1 MLETLPPI
9 LLAEASAL
17 VGVYWISLIVGGGL
31 LAMSL
36 IGAGDSDADVD
47 VDFGGDM
54 SLDMDLSL
62 DTDISMDADVG
73 VDVDMAVDAD
83 ATMHADTDGV
93 ITEAA
98 SLATWFSLRFLI
110 YFAASFGL
118 VGVVL
123 SYTTQ
128 LGSLGALAISLGS
141 GVVAGQAVH
150 QLFRK
155 LLRDSGNSVLHK
167 RDFLD
172 KPARVTVGIEK
183 SRTGEVVLRLTQ
195 GDRFVRAR
203 ARHADRVFA
212 RGDQVAVVGYVGGVA
227 EVVSKEE
234 YEFLV
239 DKH

>member
-9 LLAEASAL
+9 LLADASAL
-17 VGVYWISLIVGGGL
+17 VGAYWISMIVGGGL

-47 VDFGGDM
+47 VEFGGDM
-54 SLDMDLSL
+54 SLDTDLSM
-62 DTDISMDADVG
+62 DTDVSMDADVG
-73 VDVDMAVDAD
+73 VDVDVSVDAD
-83 ATMHADTDGV
+83 ATMQADTDGV

-110 YFAASFGL
+110 YFAASFGF

-128 LGSLGALAISLGS
+128 LGPLAAFAISLGS

-155 LLRDSGNSVLHK
+155 LQRSSGNSALSA
-167 RDFLD
+167 RDYID
-172 KPARVTVGIEK
+172 KSARVTVGIEK
-183 SRTGEVVLRLTQ
+183 SGRGEVAISTTQ
-195 GDRFVRAR
+195 GDRFVPAR
-203 ARHADRVFA
+203 AKHADRAFA
-212 RGDQVAVVGYVGGVA
+212 RGDQVAVVDYVGGVA

-234 YEFLV
+234 YEFLT
-239 DKH
+239 DKT